1 MTIKPRSPWPSGV
14 FSRDPSSLTMHFQY
28 LPAVCRVV
36 ICNYTFFPAFCCI
49 SKPLCCSPNSTE
61 GSGAQIIKFLSSSS
75 PKIVLGK
82 HSRCHRDH
90 NSIPWI
96 SLLFSTIMHA
106 TSICDSHL
114 EPEVLPGTALN
125 HQQEGVWER
134 NAPAFFFF
142 FTAGGTMGHHDWC
155 SVLSPRINQ
164 KDLAPVVHS
173 SNMPNNALHLM
184 ALPPISVPTVSLL
197 NYAHLHPYLFS

>member
-1 MTIKPRSPWPSGV
+1 MTIKPRSSWPSGV

-28 LPAVCRVV
+28 LPAVCGLV
-36 ICNYTFFPAFCCI
+36 ICNYTFFPASCCI

-61 GSGAQIIKFLSSSS
+61 GSGAQIIKFLSSSV

-82 HSRCHRDH
+82 RSRCHQGH
-90 NSIPWI
+90 NSIPWH

-114 EPEVLPGTALN
+114 EPEVLLGTALN

-134 NAPAFFFF
+134 NVPAFFLPLE
-142 FTAGGTMGHHDWC
+142 GPWVTMTGALC
-155 SVLSPRINQ
+155 SLPELTRRFRPQLSI
-164 KDLAPVVHS
+164 AVTC
-173 SNMPNNALHLM
+173 
-184 ALPPISVPTVSLL
+184 PIM
-197 NYAHLHPYLFS
+197 HCI

>member
-1 MTIKPRSPWPSGV
+1 MSAKSVLLSMTIKPRSPWPSGV

-142 FTAGGTMGHHDWC
+142 LPLEGPWVTMTGALC
-155 SVLSPRINQ
+155 SLPELTRRIWPQLSI
-164 KDLAPVVHS
+164 AVTC
-173 SNMPNNALHLM
+173 
-184 ALPPISVPTVSLL
+184 PIM
-197 NYAHLHPYLFS
+197 HCI